1 MKKKWIT
8 KSFPNPFPLLSRLIS
23 HPWSLRSKAF
33 RSLGPYCPVLRLRYS
48 ESQSPDP
55 VPKAAPVFTARFC
68 SLPNS
73 SFLCLL
79 LPLRNLSLR
88 CPVSESLGGRVF
100 TVPLLPLRSPSPH
113 RSTFT
118 SPEPV
123 SSHPVPFRPSP
134 RRSAGPHNPA
144 PQTTFP
150 QMPEN
155 SDPSPFPKSRLG
167 ARVPTAASSPSLI
180 LCQSLPKSLN
190 PHSPVS
196 STTWSFE
203 H

>member
-1 MKKKWIT
+1 MEKKWIT
-8 KSFPNPFPLLSRLIS
+8 KYFPNPFPLLSRLIS

-33 RSLGPYCPVLRLRYS
+33 RSLGPHRPVLRLRYS

-55 VPKAAPVFTARFC
+55 VPKEAPVFTARFC

-144 PQTTFP
+144 PLRP
-150 QMPEN
+150 
-155 SDPSPFPKSRLG
+155 L
-167 ARVPTAASSPSLI
+167 SLRCRRTQI
-180 LCQSLPKSLN
+180 RPRSL
-190 PHSPVS
+190 SPVLEPRS
-196 STTWSFE
+196 PQPRLLRA
-203 H
+203 